1 MSCDPASSSVA
12 VARFDRRQWMCL
24 AAITVLA
31 AALRLA
37 GLGAWSFWVDEGH
50 TWRDATMPLTGEGGF
65 LATDRVRYGVPFLM
79 LRLLLGLGLTGY
91 DEASVRLPF
100 ALIGIATVPMMAVCG
115 RRLVGAWPAVV
126 AAGLLAINP
135 WHIFWSQNAR
145 GYGLALLMC
154 VIALHRAYR
163 WRETRGALDLLLL
176 AGAIGLAATSHPTA
190 MMLMVAFVGFEVVR
204 WGVART
210 SSFSK
215 RAVGA
220 AVFAIVSAVVL
231 LPLMIRE
238 LDDAGLMPFRGFMR
252 AKASPSLRHFLET
265 TLFYFRP
272 ATLLAAALGML
283 VAPRVIGRD
292 RSLYLACMA
301 VVPLLVLSGVS
312 ASLVK
317 VTARYGLC
325 ALPVLTWLVAA
336 LIMYLAAQLRGRSPW
351 LAWLLPALLV
361 ADAVRMDVDYYTT
374 QYGQRA
380 RWREAAEFVK
390 REAERRGCEGV
401 YAVTV
406 NEPAMEY
413 YLRPKHWFLMDH
425 DPHPGYRVRVLLG
438 LTIDGG
444 TTTQGEKLH
453 DPGAGAHLAWL
464 REQCGPDALMPVMVT
479 LPELREQD
487 PSGEFEGLLK
497 REFELGLHL
506 PCWVGPKD
514 ESVYVYLPRR

>member
-1 MSCDPASSSVA
+1 MSAASTVRATVMSCDPASSSVA

-215 RAVGA
+215 RAPCG
-220 AVFAIVSAVVL
+220 
-231 LPLMIRE
+231 
-238 LDDAGLMPFRGFMR
+238 
-252 AKASPSLRHFLET
+252 T
-265 TLFYFRP
+265 
-272 ATLLAAALGML
+272 
-283 VAPRVIGRD
+283 
-292 RSLYLACMA
+292 RS
-301 VVPLLVLSGVS
+301 
-312 ASLVK
+312 
-317 VTARYGLC
+317 VT
-325 ALPVLTWLVAA
+325 
-336 LIMYLAAQLRGRSPW
+336 
-351 LAWLLPALLV
+351 
-361 ADAVRMDVDYYTT
+361 
-374 QYGQRA
+374 
-380 RWREAAEFVK
+380 
-390 REAERRGCEGV
+390 
-401 YAVTV
+401 
-406 NEPAMEY
+406 
-413 YLRPKHWFLMDH
+413 
-425 DPHPGYRVRVLLG
+425 
-438 LTIDGG
+438 
-444 TTTQGEKLH
+444 
-453 DPGAGAHLAWL
+453 
-464 REQCGPDALMPVMVT
+464 
-479 LPELREQD
+479 
-487 PSGEFEGLLK
+487 
-497 REFELGLHL
+497 
-506 PCWVGPKD
+506 
-514 ESVYVYLPRR
+514 